1 MITPRAAPALDSST
15 KSATKALKQAGRGV
29 DGAVSSTCP
38 RCAASFVCGAN
49 AASCW
54 CETLAVLDLKR
65 RPEDLLGKGC
75 LCEVCLR
82 AVISESANEADANS
96 PNGADADSANGAATG

>member
-1 MITPRAAPALDSST
+1 MTSPRAAPALDSVT
-15 KSATKALKQAGRGV
+15 TPRKQAVR
-29 DGAVSSTCP
+29 DAAAMASTTCP

-54 CETLAVLDLKR
+54 CETLAVLDIKR

-75 LCEVCLR
+75 LCEACLR
-82 AVISESANEADANS
+82 AVISESVNAAVS
-96 PNGADADSANGAATG
+96 DSASAAAAE

>member
-1 MITPRAAPALDSST
+1 MATRAAAALGT
-15 KSATKALKQAGRGV
+15 FATRNNPFKQSGRGSEV
-29 DGAVSSTCP
+29 AAPSTCP
-38 RCAASFVCGAN
+38 RCATRFVCGAP

-75 LCEVCLR
+75 LCEACLR
-82 AVISESANEADANS
+82 AAISASLID
-96 PNGADADSANGAATG
+96 

>member
-1 MITPRAAPALDSST
+1 MTTPRAAPALDN
-15 KSATKALKQAGRGV
+15 ATKAVKQAGRSV

-38 RCAASFVCGAN
+38 RCAASFVCGAT

-75 LCEVCLR
+75 LCEACLR
-82 AVISESANEADANS
+82 AVISESANAAAS
-96 PNGADADSANGAATG
+96 DSANEASAD

>member
-1 MITPRAAPALDSST
+1 MTTPRAAPALDNVT
-15 KSATKALKQAGRGV
+15 TAHKPAVRDVAGMASA
-29 DGAVSSTCP
+29 TCP

-54 CETLAVLDLKR
+54 CETLAVLDIKR

-75 LCEVCLR
+75 LCEACLR
-82 AVISESANEADANS
+82 AVISESANAAA
-96 PNGADADSANGAATG
+96 PGSANEASAD

>member
-1 MITPRAAPALDSST
+1 MTTPRVAPTLDNVT
-15 KSATKALKQAGRGV
+15 TAKKQAVSDVSGSL
-29 DGAVSSTCP
+29 SSTCP

-65 RPEDLLGKGC
+65 RPEDVLGKGC
-75 LCEVCLR
+75 LCEACLR
-82 AVISESANEADANS
+82 AVISESANGSDSGSANEADS
-96 PNGADADSANGAATG
+96 GSANEASAD

>member
-1 MITPRAAPALDSST
+1 MATRAATALGTFVKGTNPPRQAERDRNGA
-15 KSATKALKQAGRGV
+15 ATA
-29 DGAVSSTCP
+29 TCP
-38 RCAASFVCGAN
+38 RCAALFVCGAH

-75 LCEVCLR
+75 LCEACLR
-82 AVISESANEADANS
+82 AAISASLID
-96 PNGADADSANGAATG
+96 

>member
-1 MITPRAAPALDSST
+1 MTSPRAAPALDSVT
-15 KSATKALKQAGRGV
+15 TTRKQAVRDVAGL
-29 DGAVSSTCP
+29 ASTTCP

-54 CETLAVLDLKR
+54 CETLAVLDIKR

-75 LCEVCLR
+75 LCEACLR
-82 AVISESANEADANS
+82 AVISESAN
-96 PNGADADSANGAATG
+96 GAASGSANEASAD

>member
-1 MITPRAAPALDSST
+1 MTSPRAAPALENVTTT
-15 KSATKALKQAGRGV
+15 KKQAVRDISGM
-29 DGAVSSTCP
+29 ASATCP

-54 CETLAVLDLKR
+54 CETLAVLDIKR

-75 LCEVCLR
+75 LCEACLR
-82 AVISESANEADANS
+82 AVISESAN
-96 PNGADADSANGAATG
+96 GADSDSASKASAD

>member
-1 MITPRAAPALDSST
+1 MNSPRAAPALDSVTTPLKEVVRDVAAMAST
-15 KSATKALKQAGRGV
+15 
-29 DGAVSSTCP
+29 TCP

-54 CETLAVLDLKR
+54 CETLAVLDIKR

-75 LCEVCLR
+75 LCEACLR
-82 AVISESANEADANS
+82 AVISESANAAVS
-96 PNGADADSANGAATG
+96 DSASAAAAE

>member
-1 MITPRAAPALDSST
+1 MTTPRAAPALDNVT
-15 KSATKALKQAGRGV
+15 TAHKPAVRGV
-29 DGAVSSTCP
+29 AGMVSSTCP

-54 CETLAVLDLKR
+54 CETLAVLDIKR

-75 LCEVCLR
+75 LCEACLR
-82 AVISESANEADANS
+82 AVISESANAAVS
-96 PNGADADSANGAATG
+96 DSASAAAAE